1 MTDQIGNVLLDLG
14 LISPEQL
21 GSAIKLQQKK
31 NERLGELLFQLKYI
45 SETDILKVLA
55 ERFRIHYIT
64 SEKLSNIRIP
74 RMVLDMIPLEY
85 AEAKHVLP
93 ILFDQERSVLSVLAA
108 APTDPKLL
116 KEIQLLAQC
125 QEVNAYLAL
134 KPAIE
139 AGIRKFYL
147 NDPRAFEQIEHGNM
161 VESLSVYV
169 SENNLSATQ
178 VPEIQDQNPNLR
190 LSDEVQAGSLM
201 SQNLYIETLNIL
213 ISLLEMRR
221 GGAFRGHSASVARL
235 AKRMAEEMDL
245 PPDEIYFLVVA
256 AYFHDLGKKD
266 GVHPTLINLHTEKDL
281 ELAQKFYMAP
291 VRLIEHIPF
300 PPQVLQ
306 SLTHM
311 FERMDGKGFPNGLA
325 EDEIPLTSRILAV
338 VEGYEDL
345 IRNPEWSDKPIQA
358 ILQELMHYKGTCFD
372 ENVLNTLYDV
382 VMEGQ
387 GEAAQAGG
395 EGNTILMIDSIASF
409 GFLVARLR
417 EVGYRVLIAKDTDTA
432 VNLVKEGGV
441 NMILSEVASQPLH
454 GFQLCK
460 AMKQNQTY
468 KDIFFLFLSS
478 KEESPR
484 LIHQGFD
491 AGADDFFTRPLRVE
505 VILAKVK
512 RLFASKRETKVEE
525 TQAPKAAVVGSLKDV
540 ALPDMLQLLTTSRKR
555 GMLHVKSGELE
566 ARVFLDSGMITE
578 CLFGDLNGVE
588 AFNKVIMWSEG
599 EFALETEVEMPP
611 QTITIPPSNLILDA
625 YRIADEDNADSFDNW

>member
-14 LISPEQL
+14 LISQEQL
-21 GSAIKLQQKK
+21 SSAINLQQKK

-74 RMVLDMIPLEY
+74 RQVLDMIPLEY

-93 ILFDQERSVLSVLAA
+93 ILFDQDRSVLSVLAA

-178 VPEIQDQNPNLR
+178 VPEIQEQSPNLR

-221 GGAFRGHSASVARL
+221 GGAFRGHSASVARMCKRL
-235 AKRMAEEMDL
+235 AEDMDL
-245 PPDEIYFLVVA
+245 PADEIYYLVVA

-266 GVHPTLINLHTEKDL
+266 GIHPTLINLHTEKDL
-281 ELAQKFYMAP
+281 ELAQKFYLAP

-306 SLTHM
+306 TLTHM
-311 FERMDGKGFPNGLA
+311 FERVDGKGFPNGLA

-338 VEGYEDL
+338 VEAYEDL
-345 IRNPEWSDKPIQA
+345 IRNQEWAEKPIQA
-358 ILQELMHYKGTCFD
+358 ILQELVHYKGTCFD
-372 ENVLNTLYDV
+372 EQVLDTLYDA

-387 GEAAQAGG
+387 GEASQAGG
-395 EGNTILMIDSIASF
+395 EGNTVLMIDATSNF

-432 VNLVKEGGV
+432 VNQVKEGGV

-505 VILAKVK
+505 VILAKIK
-512 RLFASKRETKVEE
+512 RLFASKQETKVED

-555 GMLHVKSGELE
+555 GMLHVTSADKE
-566 ARVFLDSGMITE
+566 AKVYLDSGMITE
-578 CLFGDLNGVE
+578 CLFGEKSGVE
-588 AFNKVIMWSEG
+588 AFNEVIMWSEG

-625 YRIADEDNADSFDNW
+625 FRLADEDNMDDFDNW

>member
-1 MTDQIGNVLLDLG
+1 MTGYNTRLQSVPDLLLARWFAFEDGGMVHAFREEERRVPPVSCDEGKKAVRTKALLDLVHFDYNFNPVPPVVLHEYGKRHDRPNRNVLLDLG

-134 KPAIE
+134 KRPSSGHSQVLSERSPRLRADRTRQHG
-139 AGIRKFYL
+139 GIAVRVRER
-147 NDPRAFEQIEHGNM
+147 DQPQCHP
-161 VESLSVYV
+161 
-169 SENNLSATQ
+169 

-300 PPQVLQ
+300 P
-306 SLTHM
+306 
-311 FERMDGKGFPNGLA
+311 RK
-325 EDEIPLTSRILAV
+325 
-338 VEGYEDL
+338 
-345 IRNPEWSDKPIQA
+345 
-358 ILQELMHYKGTCFD
+358 C
-372 ENVLNTLYDV
+372 
-382 VMEGQ
+382 
-387 GEAAQAGG
+387 
-395 EGNTILMIDSIASF
+395 
-409 GFLVARLR
+409 
-417 EVGYRVLIAKDTDTA
+417 
-432 VNLVKEGGV
+432 
-441 NMILSEVASQPLH
+441 
-454 GFQLCK
+454 CK
-460 AMKQNQTY
+460 A
-468 KDIFFLFLSS
+468 
-478 KEESPR
+478 
-484 LIHQGFD
+484 
-491 AGADDFFTRPLRVE
+491 
-505 VILAKVK
+505 
-512 RLFASKRETKVEE
+512 
-525 TQAPKAAVVGSLKDV
+525 
-540 ALPDMLQLLTTSRKR
+540 
-555 GMLHVKSGELE
+555 
-566 ARVFLDSGMITE
+566 
-578 CLFGDLNGVE
+578 
-588 AFNKVIMWSEG
+588 
-599 EFALETEVEMPP
+599 
-611 QTITIPPSNLILDA
+611 
-625 YRIADEDNADSFDNW
+625 